1 MHLPGSALESGAVFE
16 CECQAA
22 IRVGR
27 GVVQQ
32 AAPEL
37 FAEGGDLAVLLFQDS
52 EDLKYYYAYFNSRR
66 KDIVRRLA
74 RATNKKAINDTRL
87 KSYRISFPNII
98 EQDKIGDEVQTAF
111 DNIERLKK
119 QIAEEYQKIGTLV

>member
-1 MHLPGSALESGAVFE
+1 VTS
-16 CECQAA
+16 
-22 IRVGR
+22 
-27 GVVQQ
+27 
-32 AAPEL
+32 
-37 FAEGGDLAVLLFQDS
+37 DLCYVLTPKNPKKVN
-52 EDLKYYYAYFNSRR
+52 LKYYYAYFNSRR

-74 RATNKKAINDTRL
+74 RGTNKKAINDTRL

-111 DNIERLKK
+111 ENIERLKK

>member
-1 MHLPGSALESGAVFE
+1 MTS
-16 CECQAA
+16 
-22 IRVGR
+22 
-27 GVVQQ
+27 
-32 AAPEL
+32 
-37 FAEGGDLAVLLFQDS
+37 DLCYVLTPKNPKKVN
-52 EDLKYYYAYFNSRR
+52 LKYYYTYFNSRR

-74 RATNKKAINDTRL
+74 RGTNKKAINDARL

>member
-1 MHLPGSALESGAVFE
+1 MTS
-16 CECQAA
+16 
-22 IRVGR
+22 
-27 GVVQQ
+27 
-32 AAPEL
+32 
-37 FAEGGDLAVLLFQDS
+37 DLCYVLTPKNPKKVN
-52 EDLKYYYAYFNSRR
+52 LKYYYAYFNSRR

-74 RATNKKAINDTRL
+74 RGTNKKAINDTRL
-87 KSYRISFPNII
+87 KSYQISFPNII

>member
-1 MHLPGSALESGAVFE
+1 MTS
-16 CECQAA
+16 
-22 IRVGR
+22 
-27 GVVQQ
+27 
-32 AAPEL
+32 
-37 FAEGGDLAVLLFQDS
+37 DLCYVLTPKNPKKVN
-52 EDLKYYYAYFNSRR
+52 LKYYYAYFNSRR

-74 RATNKKAINDTRL
+74 RGTNKKAINDTRL
-87 KSYRISFPNII
+87 KSDRISFPNII